1 MASSDGVVAQPL
13 ASASTAM
20 TRDWRTPLELLVLGA
35 IWGSSFL
42 FMRIAAKPFGAFALV
57 DIRLALGAIILL
69 PFLWRDRAHFTRAMW
84 PKLAIIGVI
93 NSAVPFLL
101 FAWAA
106 QRSPAAIGAICNA
119 MTVLFAALIG
129 FMFFGEKIGARRA
142 IALLVGFAGVVVLAT
157 SKAGGLSVGMAV
169 VAGSTAALLYGVGVN
184 LVRRHMAGLPPAA
197 AAAATLTCAAL
208 VVAPFA
214 ATHWP
219 DHAIAPVAWASAI
232 AIGIICTGYAFLLYY
247 RLIQRIGPA
256 RAATV
261 TYLVPL
267 FGAAF
272 AWLFLGEPV
281 TPAML
286 GAGVLILGSVAFS
299 QRKAG

>member
-1 MASSDGVVAQPL
+1 MASDGVL
-13 ASASTAM
+13 ADSLCGEPRV
-20 TRDWRTPLELLVLGA
+20 RDWRTPSELLLLGA

-57 DIRLALGAIILL
+57 DIRLVLGALILL
-69 PFLWRDRAHFTRAMW
+69 PFLWRDRAYITRGMW
-84 PKLAIIGVI
+84 PKLAIIGLI
-93 NSAVPFLL
+93 NSAIPFLL

-119 MTVLFAALIG
+119 MTVLFAALVG
-129 FMFFGEKIGARRA
+129 FLFFGEKIGARRA
-142 IALLVGFAGVVVLAT
+142 IALLIGFIGVVLLAT

-169 VAGSTAALLYGVGVN
+169 IAGSTAALLYGVGVN
-184 LVRRHMAGLPPAA
+184 LVRRHLAGIPPAA

-208 VVAPFA
+208 LLAPFA
-214 ATHWP
+214 IWQWP
-219 DHAIAPVAWASAI
+219 TQAVPPLAWGSAI
-232 AIGIICTGYAFLLYY
+232 AIGVVCTGYAFLLYY

-272 AWLFLGEPV
+272 AWAFLGEPV

-286 GAGVLILGSVAFS
+286 AAGVLILGSVAFS
-299 QRKAG
+299 QRAPKA

>member
-13 ASASTAM
+13 ASPSTAM

-69 PFLWRDRAHFTRAMW
+69 PFLWRDRAQFTRAMW

-93 NSAVPFLL
+93 NSAIPFLL

-197 AAAATLTCAAL
+197 AAAATLSCAAL

-219 DHAIAPVAWASAI
+219 DHPIAPIAWASAI
-232 AIGIICTGYAFLLYY
+232 AIGIVCTGYAFLLYY

-272 AWLFLGEPV
+272 AWMFLGEPV

>member
-1 MASSDGVVAQPL
+1 MASGEGAVAQSVGTQ
-13 ASASTAM
+13 AVS
-20 TRDWRTPLELLVLGA
+20 RDWRTPMELLLLGA

-57 DIRLALGAIILL
+57 DIRLALGALILL
-69 PFLWRDRAHFTRAMW
+69 PFLWRDRAQFTRALW
-84 PKLAIIGVI
+84 PKLAIIGLI
-93 NSAVPFLL
+93 NSAIPFLL

-129 FMFFGEKIGARRA
+129 FLFFGEKIGARRA

-197 AAAATLTCAAL
+197 SAAATLSCSAIL
-208 VVAPFA
+208 LAPFA

-219 DHAIAPVAWASAI
+219 TNAIPPVAWMSAI
-232 AIGIICTGYAFLLYY
+232 AIGIVCTGYAFLLYY

-267 FGAAF
+267 FGALF
-272 AWLFLGEPV
+272 AWLFLNEPV

-286 GAGVLILGSVAFS
+286 GAGALILGSVAFS
-299 QRKAG
+299 QRAAR

>member
-1 MASSDGVVAQPL
+1 MVMAGSDGVMADPL
-13 ASASTAM
+13 ASAPVA
-20 TRDWRTPLELLVLGA
+20 RDWRTPLELLMLGA

-57 DIRLALGAIILL
+57 DMRLALGAVILL

-84 PKLAIIGVI
+84 PKLAIIGLI
-93 NSAVPFLL
+93 NSAIPFLL

-119 MTVLFAALIG
+119 MTVLFAALVG
-129 FMFFGEKIGARRA
+129 FLFFGEKIGTRRA
-142 IALLVGFAGVVVLAT
+142 IALLVGFAGVVLLAT

-169 VAGSTAALLYGVGVN
+169 IAGSTAALLYGVGVN

-197 AAAATLTCAAL
+197 AAAATLSCAAL
-208 VVAPFA
+208 LLSPFA

-219 DHAIAPVAWASAI
+219 TQPIAPVAWGSAI

-267 FGAAF
+267 FGALF

-299 QRKAG
+299 QRKAA

>member
-1 MASSDGVVAQPL
+1 MASNGV
-13 ASASTAM
+13 TADSLGGQ
-20 TRDWRTPLELLVLGA
+20 TRVHDWRTPVELLVLGA

-57 DIRLALGAIILL
+57 DIRLVLGALVLL
-69 PFLWRDRAHFTRAMW
+69 PFLWRERVHFRRGMW
-84 PKLAIIGVI
+84 PKLAIIGLI
-93 NSAVPFLL
+93 NSAIPFLL

-129 FMFFGEKIGARRA
+129 FLFFGEKIGARRA
-142 IALLVGFAGVVVLAT
+142 IALLVGFVGVVLLAT

-184 LVRRHMAGLPPAA
+184 LVRRHLAGIPPAA
-197 AAAATLTCAAL
+197 AAAATLSCSAL
-208 VVAPFA
+208 LLAPFA
-214 ATHWP
+214 LWHWP
-219 DHAIAPVAWASAI
+219 THAVPTLAWGSAI
-232 AIGIICTGYAFLLYY
+232 AIGVICTGYAFLLYY

-256 RAATV
+256 RASTV

-272 AWLFLGEPV
+272 AWAFLGEPV

-286 GAGVLILGSVAFS
+286 GAGALILGSVAFS
-299 QRKAG
+299 QRAPKA